1 MAQSQF
7 SLMWD
12 AHKKNI
18 CHGLSS
24 LQQNGEFVDMTL
36 AADGHLVKVHQVIIA
51 LASPYIKELIS
62 TAQCPHPVIFLNKIS
77 YQTLC
82 SLLEYVYTGEVLVS
96 IENLN
101 ELLEAGKE
109 LHIQGLE
116 DMKLSDTG
124 TTQQAPETPQ
134 NDNEDCNMESLDE
147 EISYFEITK
156 DTEDGTKYMTNIIVE
171 SENGTRILD
180 TTAAEENYDEEQ
192 DDEDSMSNDKTI
204 TETKHSVSTSP
215 NLSVMQFTVSNQ
227 GSLQMILNRYMYYLK
242 YTNRNNMRQWRCVDY
257 LSNIKCPAHVFT
269 KDDIVVQR
277 ISAHVH
283 AFHDKRILK
292 KVKAGAVFSAIHE
305 AEQQQIY
312 KSRTICGT
320 G

>member
-62 TAQCPHPVIFLNKIS
+62 TAQCPHPVIFLNK
-77 YQTLC
+77 
-82 SLLEYVYTGEVLVS
+82 
-96 IENLN
+96 
-101 ELLEAGKE
+101 
-109 LHIQGLE
+109 
-116 DMKLSDTG
+116 LSDTS
-124 TTQQAPETPQ
+124 TQQAPETPQ
-134 NDNEDCNMESLDE
+134 NDNETDCNMESLDE

-156 DTEDGTKYMTNIIVE
+156 DTEDDTKYMTNIIVE
-171 SENGTRILD
+171 SENGTRILN
-180 TTAAEENYDEEQ
+180 TTAVEQNYDEEQ

-204 TETKHSVSTSP
+204 TETQHSISTSP

-283 AFHDKRILK
+283 PFHDKRILK

-312 KSRTICGT
+312 KRNDTNISD
-320 G
+320 